1 MHTTIAAA
9 RHTKSFP
16 LFPNHYFNISGLL
29 PCCKKWKKILVLLWW
44 PKSACAWRR
53 HWESPLL
60 SADPNPHFNRM
71 YVRLRRPS
79 TTRKISGAGGGWA
92 VFFSERNRSILSAS
106 LSPRPILYGRIRPAV
121 GVCFICNHLH
131 IAPSANLRQHAGSQT
146 GDIVHLHNISYV
158 SSTYSNIP
166 ALGTVFKNA

>member
-1 MHTTIAAA
+1 MLQKMEKKFLCFCGGLNPLVPGDATEKAHCFLRIRIHILTECTYVYGDLRQQERSAAPVVVE
-9 RHTKSFP
+9 RF
-16 LFPNHYFNISGLL
+16 
-29 PCCKKWKKILVLLWW
+29 
-44 PKSACAWRR
+44 
-53 HWESPLL
+53 
-60 SADPNPHFNRM
+60 
-71 YVRLRRPS
+71 
-79 TTRKISGAGGGWA
+79 
-92 VFFSERNRSILSAS
+92 FFSERNRSILSAS